1 MTRVLGFLTGLLL
14 VIALAFVV
22 LRYPPA
28 GLPGGPAIAAM
39 DAADSTVAAA
49 AQEEPALATAAES
62 TLEPT
67 LEPTLEHSR
76 EQTREP
82 IQASA
87 READQEPV
95 IPSAAAETLARVD
108 DPPPVPVTQ
117 VAAEVSENPGDD
129 RAAPAPD
136 ADEPARQ
143 WHAFWQPFH
152 SEISAEGFRRR
163 LEGVTGLDYRV
174 VSPRPGEYQVA
185 FAYRNEAER
194 QERLAAIEAATG
206 LVLRSGML

>member
-95 IPSAAAETLARVD
+95 IPPAAAETLPRVD

-185 FAYRNEAER
+185 FAYRDEAER

>member
-67 LEPTLEHSR
+67 LEHSR

-95 IPSAAAETLARVD
+95 IPPAAAETLARVD
-108 DPPPVPVTQ
+108 DPPPVPDTQ
-117 VAAEVSENPGDD
+117 VAAEVRENPGDD

-185 FAYRNEAER
+185 FAYRDEAER

>member
-67 LEPTLEHSR
+67 LEHSR

-108 DPPPVPVTQ
+108 DPPPVPDTQ
-117 VAAEVSENPGDD
+117 VAAEVRENPGDD

-185 FAYRNEAER
+185 FAYRDEAER

>member
-95 IPSAAAETLARVD
+95 IPPAAAETLARVD
-108 DPPPVPVTQ
+108 DPPPVPDTQ
-117 VAAEVSENPGDD
+117 VAAEVRENPGDD